1 MKEEYMKTHHFK
13 KKIEDF
19 KINKIMGRIKK
30 HAKGPNPLSV
40 KKKKERKDYEGK
52 EINTNEVPVQNDN
65 NMENGQENTSKKR
78 ERKRY
83 KKVKNSQ

>member
-1 MKEEYMKTHHFK
+1 MKEEYMKSQHFK

-19 KINKIMGRIKK
+19 KINKVMGRIKK

-40 KKKKERKDYEGK
+40 KKKKERKDYEGSK
-52 EINTNEVPVQNDN
+52 LNTDEVPVQND